1 MTEEAKALVERL
13 RYTEEHGIFT
23 AHDNGMQA
31 MPGEAADLI
40 ETQAAEIER
49 LRALLSEAVDELEEW
64 RRREY
69 DPLDTWPIIDAIRAA
84 LGASHD

>member
-1 MTEEAKALVERL
+1 MTDEAKALVERL

-40 ETQAAEIER
+40 ETQAREIGR
-49 LRALLSEAVDELEEW
+49 LRLALGLIAVFGPEAVAGL
-64 RRREY
+64 
-69 DPLDTWPIIDAIRAA
+69 ANQA
-84 LGASHD
+84 LAGDSHDQ

>member
-1 MTEEAKALVERL
+1 MTDEAKALVERL

-40 ETQAAEIER
+40 ETQAREIER
-49 LRALLSEAVDELEEW
+49 LSYALGCIANEDWNDMTVGSARDLA
-64 RRREY
+64 
-69 DPLDTWPIIDAIRAA
+69 RAA
-84 LGASHD
+84 LAGESHDQ